1 MLDSIGK
8 TFKTLLQI
16 ARRYYHGLS
25 LQLKFAL
32 VIGSITFAVILLL
45 SLAVLEAEKRVLR
58 QKVDEL
64 CKLSAQSL
72 SIVAEDNLL
81 LDNNVPIQEVI
92 NNMVE
97 LKLEGFESAF
107 VLDRNGVIVAHSDVS
122 MINQERKEYLAYLD
136 SQDLLSVIEHENN
149 TEYLNAIPVTIERD
163 GETKRVNIGLAEV
176 KFSHAMI
183 QAALNRS
190 KRVVFLITSGALILG
205 ILLASL
211 FSKRLSANI
220 INLAG
225 AVREIGKGNLDVQ
238 IDIPSRDEIGLLAEE
253 VNRMVQS
260 LRENIQMKKYVS
272 PLAVDMIETQSE
284 RGTEVPS
291 MEKREIAVLFSDIR
305 GFTSL
310 SESLEPENLVDVIN
324 VYLDL
329 QSKHI
334 EENGG
339 IIDKFA
345 GDEVMAIFQGEAA
358 PDDSLT
364 AAVNIQRGVIEINQR
379 RRREKKES
387 LTVGIGINFGEAML
401 GSMGPS
407 SRMDYT
413 AIGDVVNLASK
424 LCNFARSGHI
434 VVTKNVIQRL
444 NGSFSV
450 VKMDPAKLSGRQK
463 SVPIYRVSY

>member
-424 LCNFARSGHI
+424 LCSFARSGHI

>member
-1 MLDSIGK
+1 
-8 TFKTLLQI
+8 
-16 ARRYYHGLS
+16 
-25 LQLKFAL
+25 
-32 VIGSITFAVILLL
+32 
-45 SLAVLEAEKRVLR
+45 
-58 QKVDEL
+58 
-64 CKLSAQSL
+64 
-72 SIVAEDNLL
+72 
-81 LDNNVPIQEVI
+81 I

-107 VLDRNGVIVAHSDVS
+107 VMDRNGVIVAHSDVS
-122 MINQERKEYLAYLD
+122 MINQEKKEYLAYLD

-225 AVREIGKGNLDVQ
+225 SVREIGKGNLDVQ

-253 VNRMVQS
+253 VNRMLQS

-272 PLAVDMIETQSE
+272 PLAVDMIETQSG

-334 EENGG
+334 EENEG

-364 AAVNIQRGVIEINQR
+364 AAVNIQRGVIEINQH
-379 RRREKKES
+379 RRREKKEC

-424 LCNFARSGHI
+424 LCSFARSGHI

-450 VKMDPAKLSGRQK
+450 VKMEPAKLSGRQK